1 MSTGLAPAAP
11 APSDGEAPGRLAR
24 GWARARRPLIPLFF
38 LGVAALLVSQ
48 ARQIDWAE
56 VSQALR
62 RLPVPTLAMAAALA
76 AASYLTYTSYD
87 LLGRAWTR
95 HTLPRRQTLGV
106 AFISYAFNLNL
117 GALVGGVAFRLRL
130 YTRLGLSQARTLKIL
145 ALSMTTNWLGYAAL
159 AGALLLADVVRLPA
173 RWSMG
178 PLALQVLGAALIS
191 VVLAYG
197 LACAFSRRRSFTV
210 RGQTLELPSARLAG
224 LQLLLSMGNWLLMG
238 LLVYALLQQ
247 RLPWAEVQGALLMAA
262 VAGVVTHVPAGLGVL
277 EAVFIALLGR
287 QLPHGEILAALLAYR
302 VIYYLVPLGLATV
315 WHLRL
320 EAQARR

>member
-1 MSTGLAPAAP
+1 MSAGLAPAAP
-11 APSDGEAPGRLAR
+11 APEDGEPTGRLAR
-24 GWARARRPLIPLFF
+24 LWAFARRPLIVLFF

-48 ARQIDWAE
+48 ARQIDWAQ

-62 RLPVPTLAMAAALA
+62 RLPTLTLAAAVALA
-76 AASYLTYTSYD
+76 AVSYLTYTSYD

-117 GALVGGVAFRLRL
+117 GALVGGMAFRLRL
-130 YTRLGLSQARTLKIL
+130 YTRLGLSQARTLKVL

-178 PLALQVLGAALIS
+178 PLALQLLGAVLIS

-197 LACAFSRRRSFTV
+197 LACAFSRRRNFTV
-210 RGQTLELPSARLAG
+210 RGHTLELPSARLAG

-302 VIYYLVPLGLATV
+302 VIYYLVPLGLATA

>member
-1 MSTGLAPAAP
+1 MSAGLAPAAP
-11 APSDGEAPGRLAR
+11 APSDGETPGRLAR
-24 GWARARRPLIPLFF
+24 WWARMRRPLIALFF

-62 RLPVPTLAMAAALA
+62 RLPMPTLAMAAALA
-76 AASYLTYTSYD
+76 AASYLTYTSFE

-117 GALVGGVAFRLRL
+117 GALVGGMAFRLRL

-145 ALSMTTNWLGYAAL
+145 GLSMTTNWLGYAAL

-178 PLALQVLGAALIS
+178 PLALQALGAALLG

-197 LACAFSRRRSFTV
+197 LACAFSRQRRFTV
-210 RGQTLELPSARLAG
+210 RGHTLELPSARLAG
-224 LQLLLSMGNWLLMG
+224 LQLLLSVGNWLLMG
-238 LLVYALLQQ
+238 LLVYVLLQQ
-247 RLPWAEVQGALLMAA
+247 RVPWAEVQGALLMAA

-287 QLPHGEILAALLAYR
+287 QVPHGEILAALLAYR
-302 VIYYLVPLGLATV
+302 VIYYLVPLALATV